1 MAIFTLVSP
10 TISIPNSFSIS
21 ILILFPSSLADIQLG
36 PFKHLTIISF
46 FDVSVVS
53 FCETVTNSLYGIFFV
68 ITDVLVLLSY
78 EYHKFTS

>member
-53 FCETVTNSLYGIFFV
+53 FFSISNSEIVFSIISNSFLASIVTLSIASL
-68 ITDVLVLLSY
+68 
-78 EYHKFTS
+78 